1 MRVLALG
8 DVVGSIGCSS
18 LEKVLPKLKSEKQI
32 DFCIANGE
40 NSADGNGI
48 LAQSA
53 ERLFSIGVD
62 VITGGNH
69 TYRRPEFASFLDEN
83 DYVLRPANFPDSAP
97 GKGLC
102 IYDMGRVKVAV
113 INLLGVVYLDALR
126 SPYDTIDEQ
135 IKLAQEQGCKI
146 IIVDF
151 HAEATAEKK
160 ALGYYVSGRV
170 SAFFGTHT
178 HIQTNDLQI
187 FEEGTG
193 YITDLGMC
201 GPKNSVLGIK
211 PEIAIQKLK
220 THLPIRFENAQG
232 ECEICGAIFDIDEK
246 SGKCVDTELVSITY

>member
-18 LEKVLPKLKSEKQI
+18 LEKILPKLKLDKRI

-69 TYRRPEFASFLDEN
+69 TYRRPEFSSYLDEN
-83 DYVLRPANFPDSAP
+83 DFVLRPANYPDCAT

-102 IYDMGRVKVAV
+102 VYDMGKIKIAV
-113 INLLGVVYLDALR
+113 INLLGVVYLESLKN
-126 SPYDTIDEQ
+126 PYETIDEQ
-135 IKLAQEQGCKI
+135 IELAKKDNCNI

-160 ALGYYVSGRV
+160 ALGFYVDGRV

-187 FEEGTG
+187 LKNGTG

-246 SGKCVDTELVSITY
+246 NGKCTNTELISINV